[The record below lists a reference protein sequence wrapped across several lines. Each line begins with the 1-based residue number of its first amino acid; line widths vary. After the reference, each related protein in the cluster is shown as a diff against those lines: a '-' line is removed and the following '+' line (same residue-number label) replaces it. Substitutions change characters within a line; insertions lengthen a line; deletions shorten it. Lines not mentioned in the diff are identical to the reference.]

1 MSAEPAAHAADA
13 ADAAVEEERH
23 ATNLELFLDLVFVF
37 AVTQITGLVAHDLT
51 PAGVGRGALI
61 AGLAWWLWSQ
71 YTWAGAALDLQRHA
85 STRLLVLVTVPPTLL
100 MAIAIPTA
108 YGDGGPWFGAAYL
121 TVQWLVLAMQG
132 AEAVRHAERRGAFV
146 AYASM
151 ASLAPAAVL
160 IGGLLDGDARTI
172 AYAIAVALN
181 VGAAFRGAGGE
192 WALNPGH
199 FAERHALF
207 VIIALGEALVA
218 IGATATELG
227 LDGAT
232 VLGAGV
238 AVVGACVLWW
248 TYFAYIPEV
257 TEHALCDARGGRRGV
272 LARDLMTLGHFPIVA
287 GIIAYAVVA
296 KHVVRH
302 PTATPT
308 VADRWLLAGA
318 VALILGAYLHIQW
331 RTVRGLAPERLVAI
345 AVVALGC
352 AFGGGIPGAYLLGAT
367 AVVVGIAHGISR
379 RRYQR
384 REPAHVSHAG

>member
-1 MSAEPAAHAADA
+1 MVHDA
-13 ADAAVEEERH
+13 IEDPVEEERH

-51 PAGVGRGALI
+51 PAGVGRAALM
-61 AGLAWWLWSQ
+61 AGLVWWLWSQ
-71 YTWAGAALDLQRHA
+71 YAWAGAAIDLQRHA

-100 MAIAIPTA
+100 MAVAIPTA

-121 TVQWLVLAMQG
+121 AVQWLVLAMQG
-132 AEAVRHAERRGAFV
+132 TEAVRQPERWRAFF

-151 ASLAPAAVL
+151 ASVAPAAVL

-172 AYAIAVALN
+172 AFAVAVALN

-227 LDGAT
+227 LERTT
-232 VLGAGV
+232 VLGGGV
-238 AVVGACVLWW
+238 AVAGACVLWW

-257 TEHALCDARGGRRGV
+257 TEHALCSARGPRRGI

-302 PTATPT
+302 PDAAPAL
-308 VADRWLLAGA
+308 ADRWLLAGA
-318 VALILGAYLHIQW
+318 VALILGAYLHMQW
-331 RTVRGLAPERLVAI
+331 RVTRALAPERLAVIAI
-345 AVVALGC
+345 VALGC
-352 AFGGGIPGAYLLGAT
+352 GFGGALPGAYLVGAT
-367 AVVVGIAHGISR
+367 AIVVGIAQGISR
-379 RRYQR
+379 RRFQR
-384 REPAHVSHAG
+384 RELDHVSHTG